1 MAYVTLRRYATLR
14 LDPTPPIDLPKSKN
28 TRVGDLCLDKGS
40 AVELVLGT
48 DFQSDSVGALGVPD
62 SLTTSF
68 NIRAY
73 AVEVRGRENGQG
85 VGGVNGNSVLG
96 SCVTKGGVVASD
108 LAIQNI
114 VGNFTTSEET
124 FVANN
129 SVDVEVSLKETAS

>member
-1 MAYVTLRRYATLR
+1 MGEQLQIHLCCM
-14 LDPTPPIDLPKSKN
+14 LPMLQLNPIDLPKSKN
-28 TRVGDLCLDKGS
+28 TGVGDLCLDKGS

-48 DFQSDSVGALGVPD
+48 DFQSDGVGALGVPD

-96 SCVTKGGVVASD
+96 SSVTEGGVVASD
-108 LAIQNI
+108 LAIQNV

-129 SVDVEVSLKETAS
+129 SVDVEVSL